1 MSKAGPMYSSIAA
14 ALSVGAVCA
23 PSAPAAIEFKW
34 KVGGTELKSG
44 ETRGFTMNND
54 EKRFTLHGFVS
65 GIPILLLSTLVSALP
80 NSKVIGGIPGTALS
94 TIVFLD
100 VTVDNLVSC
109 SVTQSETTGRVQTAP
124 LKIEIV
130 EGAVALAGRNEV
142 DILFIPENG
151 TLLATFQFA
160 GSSCPIK
167 STKVSLSGT
176 ILGLALPQK
185 IEALRQNVVFEATSK
200 EYRNHA
206 GEFVATGLNIAG
218 SPASLEGLALVALTA
233 DQVFGPF

>member
-1 MSKAGPMYSSIAA
+1 MSKARPMYSSIVAVLA
-14 ALSVGAVCA
+14 VSAVCA
-23 PSAPAAIEFKW
+23 SAASAAIEFKW

-44 ETRGFTMNND
+44 ETKGFTMNND
-54 EKRFTLHGFVS
+54 EKRFTLRGFVS

-80 NSKVIGGIPGTALS
+80 NAKVIGGIPGTALS
-94 TIVFLD
+94 TVVFLD
-100 VTVDNLVSC
+100 VTVDNLVGC
-109 SVTQSETTGRVQTAP
+109 SVTQSETSGRVQTVP

-142 DILFIPENG
+142 DILFIPETG

-160 GSSCPIK
+160 GSLCPIK

-185 IEALRQNVVFEATSK
+185 MEVLRQNVVFEATSK

-206 GEFVATGLNIAG
+206 GKFEAMGLNIGG
-218 SPASLEGLALVALTA
+218 SPASLEGLALVVLSS